1 MHEALISRRD
11 ALRKAALGGLLV
23 PLAALPRLTG
33 ADAPP
38 AKAAGGRLVLGLAG
52 YSMRKLSTDQAIAA
66 LHELGIRSAALY
78 KIHLPILISTPDV
91 CRDMAAR
98 FRGAG
103 ITIASTGVVSLT
115 NSESVMRRAFEC
127 ARAAGLSTMTA
138 SYPAPPDR
146 DTLLLT
152 ERFVREYDIR
162 LAFHNHGPED
172 ATFPS
177 PYDVWRTVQ
186 PYDARL
192 GLCIDVGHAARAG
205 ADPVAAIRD
214 CRTRLYDVHI
224 KDSVA
229 PVGAKKDLPVGL
241 GFGRIDIRG
250 ILAALLDIGYPYQ
263 VGLEDEVESPDPIPG
278 MAQSFGYLRGTADAL
293 YAGRSA

>member
-33 ADAPP
+33 ADALP

-98 FRGAG
+98 FRVAG

-192 GLCIDVGHAARAG
+192 GLCIDVGHAVRAG